1 MATSR
6 GGADVRRFMLQ
17 LPAQL
22 EQKVLRGAGRAAGKV
37 IANEAKDRLGGREAE
52 AANGTKVLIAD
63 ALKVRTKQEPGRVV
77 VRIQLKGPGAYVG
90 RWLEYG
96 TDPHLISAHDEVRGG
111 MSINRINKS
120 ARGGEL
126 KIGDKFVGASVQHP
140 GAERRPFLRIS
151 LDTRFDDAVAAA
163 QSYIN
168 SRVTRKGII
177 GGPDAEGDNE

>member
-6 GGADVRRFMLQ
+6 GGSDVRRFIAQ
-17 LPAQL
+17 LPHQL

-37 IANEAKDRLGGREAE
+37 VQAEAKDRLGPRQAE
-52 AANGTKVLIAD
+52 TASGTKVLIAD
-63 ALKVRTKQEPGRVV
+63 ALRVRTKQEPGRIV

-96 TDPHLISAHDEVRGG
+96 TAPHLISVHDEVRDG
-111 MSINRINKS
+111 MSINRINKLS
-120 ARGGEL
+120 REGSL
-126 KIGDKFVGASVQHP
+126 KIGGKFVGASVMHD
-140 GAERRPFLRIS
+140 GAKRKPFMRIS

-168 SRVTRKGII
+168 SRVTRSGII
-177 GGPDAEGDNE
+177 AGPDAEGDDA